1 MEILVTGGAGFIGSH
16 LTERLIAEGHKVWV
30 LDDVSTGST
39 NNLSW
44 VLDNPNLYFV
54 RGCVTDEKVVGDLVD
69 KVDLVFHLAAV
80 VGVKLVTHQ
89 PIYTL
94 KTNIRGTEVVLNAAS
109 KKGKRVVVA
118 STSEVYGTSEKLPY
132 SEDDSIMLGTATNSR
147 RGYACSKAIGEYFAL
162 AYSNELNLPVV
173 IVRLFNTI
181 GTRQVGR
188 YGMVVPRFIRQAL
201 SGDAITVYGDGEQR
215 RCFADVSEVVTSLL
229 GLVAITVSNGQ
240 VYNIGNDQEVSIND
254 LAKLVKELTD
264 SRSAIVH
271 IPYNEVYP
279 SASDDV
285 RRRVPD
291 LAKLEATIG
300 FKPHRSL
307 VSTLTHII
315 EET

>member
-1 MEILVTGGAGFIGSH
+1 MKILVTGGAGFIGSH
-16 LTERLIAEGHKVWV
+16 LTERLIGESHKVWV
-30 LDDVSTGST
+30 LDDVSTGSI
-39 NNLSW
+39 NNFVEVRSH
-44 VLDNPNLYFV
+44 PNFHFV
-54 RGCVTDEKVVGDLVD
+54 QGCVTDEKLVGELVG

-94 KTNIRGTEVVLNAAS
+94 KTNIRGTEVVLNAAATE
-109 KKGKRVVVA
+109 GKRVVVV

-162 AYSNELNLPVV
+162 AYYNELNLPVV

-188 YGMVVPRFIRQAL
+188 YGMVVPRFIKQAL
-201 SGDAITVYGDGEQR
+201 SGDMITVYGDGEQR

-229 GLVAITVSNGQ
+229 GLVAITVSNGK

-254 LAKLVKELTD
+254 LAKLVKELTG
-264 SRSAIVH
+264 SNSKIIH
-271 IPYNEVYP
+271 IPYREVYP

-285 RRRVPD
+285 RRRVPNLD
-291 LAKLEATIG
+291 RLEATIG